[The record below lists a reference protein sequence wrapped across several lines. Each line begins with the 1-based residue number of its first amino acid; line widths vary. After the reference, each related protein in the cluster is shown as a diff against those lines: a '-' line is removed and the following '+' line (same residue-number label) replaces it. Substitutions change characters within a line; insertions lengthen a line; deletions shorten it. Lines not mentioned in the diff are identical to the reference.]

1 MSEMSSTYP
10 GSELTGAGPVKQGDR
25 INSLDIMRGVALFG
39 ILLMNIAG
47 MGLPE
52 AYSNPTISGGAEG
65 LDLLAW
71 VTTNMFFEGTMRGM
85 FSLLFGAGIIL
96 LTSRA
101 EAKGHDIHIAD
112 IYYRRNILLVLFGM
126 THAYLLLWVGDILF
140 YYGLASLFLFPLRKV
155 NPRALLIMGLS
166 INVIL
171 FVWGYGE
178 HKTLVKQHDE
188 YQAAMVVKASD
199 TELDEDQEEAIETW
213 DKMLKDSRPS
223 EEDLQ
228 EIIDYQHGG
237 YFGIVK
243 NQAPIVFHIESEVAY
258 RFLVLDALSFMLIG
272 MALMKWGVVTLKR
285 SRNFYWMMILFGY
298 GIGLTINGIETRTI
312 LDGGFDMLSRSEA
325 GLTYEFGRLA
335 TTAGH
340 LGALAIF
347 CSCDCLKWLK
357 IRLAAVGR
365 MALTNYISH
374 SVIVIFIFTGLG
386 FGLFGELS
394 RYQLYYVVFG
404 IWIFQLITSK
414 IWLHRFR
421 FGPLEWCWRSLTYME
436 PQPMKRASID

>member
-1 MSEMSSTYP
+1 MSELSSTYP
-10 GSELTGAGPVKQGDR
+10 GSELTGAGPVKQGNR

-47 MGLPE
+47 MGLPMS
-52 AYSNPTISGGAEG
+52 YSNPTIWGGSEG

-166 INVIL
+166 INAIL
-171 FVWGYGE
+171 FIWSYGE
-178 HKTLVKQHDE
+178 HRVLVGQHDK
-188 YQAAMVVKASD
+188 YQAAMAVQGSN
-199 TELDEDQEEAIETW
+199 TELDEDQQEAIETW
-213 DKMLKDSRPS
+213 DEMLKDSRPS
-223 EEDLQ
+223 EEELQ
-228 EIIDYQHGG
+228 EIIDFRRGG

-243 NQAPIVFHIESEVAY
+243 NQAPIVFRFESEVAY

-298 GIGLTINGIETRTI
+298 GIGLTINGIETRMI
-312 LDGGFDMLSRSEA
+312 LDGGFDMLSLSQA
-325 GLTYEFGRLA
+325 NLTYEIGRLA

-340 LGALAIF
+340 LGVLALF
-347 CSCDCLKWLK
+347 CSCNCLNWLK

-365 MALTNYISH
+365 MALTIYIAH
-374 SVIVIFIFTGLG
+374 SVIVIFVLPGLVLACLES
-386 FGLFGELS
+386 FHDTS
-394 RYQLYYVVFG
+394 CITLYLAYGYF
-404 IWIFQLITSK
+404 S
-414 IWLHRFR
+414 
-421 FGPLEWCWRSLTYME
+421 
-436 PQPMKRASID
+436 

>member
-10 GSELTGAGPVKQGDR
+10 GSELTGAGPVRQGAR

-47 MGLPE
+47 MGLPR
-52 AYSNPTISGGAEG
+52 AYSNPTIWGGAEG

-101 EAKGHDIHIAD
+101 EAKSHDIHIAD
-112 IYYRRNILLVLFGM
+112 IYYRRNILLVFFGM
-126 THAYLLLWVGDILF
+126 AHAYLLLWVGDILF
-140 YYGLASLFLFPLRKV
+140 YYGLAALFLFPLRKV
-155 NPRALLIMGLS
+155 NPRVLLIMGLS
-166 INVIL
+166 VNVIL
-171 FVWGYGE
+171 SAWGYAE
-178 HKTLVKQHDE
+178 HRSLVKQHNE
-188 YQAAMVVKASD
+188 YQAAILVQGSGSN
-199 TELDEDQEEAIETW
+199 LDEKQQEAIETW
-213 DKMLKDSRPS
+213 DKALKDSRPT
-223 EEDLQ
+223 EKELQ
-228 EIIDYQHGG
+228 EIIDYRRGG

-243 NQAPIVFHIESEVAY
+243 NQASVVFHMESEVAY

-298 GIGLTINGIETRTI
+298 AIGLTINGIETRAI
-312 LDGGFDMLSRSEA
+312 LDGGFDMLSVSQA
-325 GLTYEFGRLA
+325 GLTYEIGRLA

-340 LGALAIF
+340 LGLLAIF

-374 SVIVIFIFTGLG
+374 SVIVIFVFTGLG

-414 IWLHRFR
+414 MWLHRFR

-436 PQPMKRASID
+436 LQPMKRVSLD